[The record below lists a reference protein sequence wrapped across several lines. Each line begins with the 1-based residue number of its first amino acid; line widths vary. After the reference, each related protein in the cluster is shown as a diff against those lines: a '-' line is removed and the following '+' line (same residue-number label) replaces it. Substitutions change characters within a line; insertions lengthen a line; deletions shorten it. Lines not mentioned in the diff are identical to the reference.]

1 MAKAPKKKV
10 ASNLNRRL
18 IEEQTAAF
26 LKSGGKITQIP
37 TGTSGVT
44 SGNTKSPSPTTLGTD
59 SKNVKS
65 P

>member
-1 MAKAPKKKV
+1 MAKKV
-10 ASNLNRRL
+10 ASNLMNRRL

-37 TGTSGVT
+37 TGTSGVRY
-44 SGNTKSPSPTTLGTD
+44 GNTKSPSPTTLGTD